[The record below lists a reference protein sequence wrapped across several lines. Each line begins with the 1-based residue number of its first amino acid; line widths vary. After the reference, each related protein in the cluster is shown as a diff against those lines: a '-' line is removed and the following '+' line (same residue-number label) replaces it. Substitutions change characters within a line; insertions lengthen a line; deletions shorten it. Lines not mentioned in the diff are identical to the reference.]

1 MIDAFLLAWFTH
13 ITTKILADLQ
23 YHLFGPDAMMKIFEN
38 KAENNS
44 NNNSNDKDGNTP
56 IEEVNGK
63 TTPEKLEKSKKKDH
77 RRRRTRHLFISD
89 SEGIVH
95 ICILHIFHFF
105 YFQSF
110 RKNTIFFKNNGR
122 IVLPCAL
129 FNIHSV
135 LFSFFPVPI
144 LIILSSIGSD
154 LSENEENGDD
164 VHDNSEE
171 SEDEESLSEL
181 TFSGKNSIRIRIQF
195 ELDPRTRLLI
205 FFLFP
210 L

>member
-89 SEGIVH
+89 SEGT
-95 ICILHIFHFF
+95 IFVYYIYFIFF
-105 YFQSF
+105 IFNHSEKIQYFLKIMVELYYPVLCSIFIQFYSAFFQS
-110 RKNTIFFKNNGR
+110 
-122 IVLPCAL
+122 LYL
-129 FNIHSV
+129 
-135 LFSFFPVPI
+135 SFYHP
-144 LIILSSIGSD
+144 
-154 LSENEENGDD
+154 
-164 VHDNSEE
+164 
-171 SEDEESLSEL
+171 
-181 TFSGKNSIRIRIQF
+181 
-195 ELDPRTRLLI
+195 
-205 FFLFP
+205 
-210 L
+210 